1 MYPTFPRAP
10 KLPPLGRRMRGEPIS
25 DVTLTMHGMDK
36 KRPDGGY
43 TVGVQTRLHKS
54 FVRTVENQKYS
65 PEKYSSDELRA
76 KLLAM
81 IKAYMSR
88 GGQEI
93 QINSVSRNMLIDAMH
108 HPEKYKNLVVR
119 VSGFSAYY
127 ITLDRRVQED
137 ILKRTEHG

>member
-1 MYPTFPRAP
+1 MF
-10 KLPPLGRRMRGEPIS
+10 
-25 DVTLTMHGMDK
+25 
-36 KRPDGGY
+36 
-43 TVGVQTRLHKS
+43 
-54 FVRTVENQKYS
+54 
-65 PEKYSSDELRA
+65 SSDELRA

-81 IKAYMSR
+81 IKVYMSR